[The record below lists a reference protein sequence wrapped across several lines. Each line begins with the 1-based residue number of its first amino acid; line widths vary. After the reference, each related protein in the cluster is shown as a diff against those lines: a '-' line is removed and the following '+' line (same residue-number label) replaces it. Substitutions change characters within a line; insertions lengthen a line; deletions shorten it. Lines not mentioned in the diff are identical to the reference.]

1 MIEEYLERIRK
12 HDRNLGAFIDVYEE
26 DARKAASA
34 SDMARSSGHIIG
46 PLHGI
51 PVAVKDVID
60 IEGKITTGGSMVW
73 KDRRSSLTA
82 TLVRR
87 MVEAGMI
94 VLGKTHTVEFA
105 MGSFGTN
112 KHMGSPK
119 NPWDLEEHRATGGSS
134 AGTASAVAAGLTP
147 WGIGTDTGGS
157 VRIPSAWC
165 GLTGLKNSVGRIS
178 THGILPLS
186 HTLDTPG
193 PMCRSVQDA
202 AILYRV
208 LAGPDEQDLR
218 TLIHPVEDP
227 FPELKKGISGFKLV
241 RVPDSELENVDSEN
255 LEAYDSGPG
264 NCLIDEWIR
273 KNSNKNFDLG
283 GSIAKSG
290 KINQLILNQII
301 DNFKIESYEKS
312 LDIKDFDI
320 SFARGLS
327 LEDGCATITN
337 FTAYLIAKGIEHS
350 NLNGTKPIK
359 YLVCGGGRKNS
370 FLIQNIKDYLSNN
383 KNISL
388 DTIDKYSYDGDYVES
403 QAFGYLAI
411 RSFLNLPISFP
422 KTTGC
427 KTPTVGGKLVKNF

>member
-1 MIEEYLERIRK
+1 MKNKLYTAIGLMSGTSMDGVDASLIRSNGIDEFTNILDKYYEYDDNLHQGLI
-12 HDRNLGAFIDVYEE
+12 DLRNLI
-26 DARKAASA
+26 
-34 SDMARSSGHIIG
+34 
-46 PLHGI
+46 
-51 PVAVKDVID
+51 
-60 IEGKITTGGSMVW
+60 
-73 KDRRSSLTA
+73 
-82 TLVRR
+82 LV
-87 MVEAGMI
+87 
-94 VLGKTHTVEFA
+94 
-105 MGSFGTN
+105 
-112 KHMGSPK
+112 
-119 NPWDLEEHRATGGSS
+119 
-134 AGTASAVAAGLTP
+134 
-147 WGIGTDTGGS
+147 
-157 VRIPSAWC
+157 
-165 GLTGLKNSVGRIS
+165 
-178 THGILPLS
+178 
-186 HTLDTPG
+186 
-193 PMCRSVQDA
+193 
-202 AILYRV
+202 
-208 LAGPDEQDLR
+208 DEDLR
-218 TLIHPVEDP
+218 KYSNRL
-227 FPELKKGISGFKLV
+227 
-241 RVPDSELENVDSEN
+241 SELEREITIFHSKVVNEISLKYNDEIDFIGFHGQTIFHNPEKKITKQLGEGNLLSQLVNKRVIYDFRQKDLKNNGQGAPLTPIFHHLLSQNINKKYKIEFPVCFINIGGISNITKISKKNEVLEEN
-255 LEAYDSGPG
+255 LEAFDSGPG

-359 YLVCGGGRKNS
+359 YLICGGGRKNS

>member
-1 MIEEYLERIRK
+1 MKNKLYTAIGLMSGTSMDGVDASLIRSNGIDEFTNILDKYYEYDDSLHQELI
-12 HDRNLGAFIDVYEE
+12 DLRNLI
-26 DARKAASA
+26 
-34 SDMARSSGHIIG
+34 
-46 PLHGI
+46 
-51 PVAVKDVID
+51 
-60 IEGKITTGGSMVW
+60 
-73 KDRRSSLTA
+73 
-82 TLVRR
+82 LV
-87 MVEAGMI
+87 
-94 VLGKTHTVEFA
+94 
-105 MGSFGTN
+105 
-112 KHMGSPK
+112 
-119 NPWDLEEHRATGGSS
+119 
-134 AGTASAVAAGLTP
+134 
-147 WGIGTDTGGS
+147 
-157 VRIPSAWC
+157 
-165 GLTGLKNSVGRIS
+165 
-178 THGILPLS
+178 
-186 HTLDTPG
+186 
-193 PMCRSVQDA
+193 
-202 AILYRV
+202 
-208 LAGPDEQDLR
+208 DEDLR
-218 TLIHPVEDP
+218 KYSNRL
-227 FPELKKGISGFKLV
+227 
-241 RVPDSELENVDSEN
+241 SELEREITIFHSKVVNEISLKYNDEIDFIGFHGQTIFHNPEKKITKQLGEGNLLSQLVNKRVIYDFRQKDLKNNGQGAPLTPIFHHLLSQNINKKYKIEFPVCFINIGGISNITKISKKNEVLEEN
-255 LEAYDSGPG
+255 LEAFDSGPG